1 METIEQGYYL
11 QRLNVLP
18 AELVRRTF
26 NSRPAVVQVASDGL
40 PPLRALN
47 LAIGADFERLYDAS
61 EANFL
66 VTVLK

>member
-11 QRLNVLP
+11 QRLNVPP

-26 NSRPAVVQVASDGL
+26 NSRPAVVQEASDGL

-47 LAIGADFERLYDAS
+47 FAMGADLLRLYAAS
-61 EANFL
+61 DANFF
-66 VTVLK
+66 VVVLK